1 MRSLLASINCSA
13 NSTGLLKMP
22 GSKRSRRSA
31 TTTWRSAACRRYAP
45 ITPEWRRNSPSTRL
59 QPLDD
64 CGLGCRPVSD
74 PGGPAFRSRDG
85 RGHRHAPVRLRRLGR
100 YRQHRRASRGCRS
113 AQSRAR
119 VRDDRERAGKRL
131 QLRWS
136 TQDRH
141 QGRPRAGGAFRKSS
155 PLTVAR
161 IFRSGSYFIKGIN
174 PTRTW
179 ASSGK
184 VLLRLEQQ
192 MRRREF
198 ITLLGGA
205 AVAWPFPVRAQQ
217 PPTTVKQ
224 ARVGVLAV
232 SPPTPAMLNA
242 FREGMRERGYIE
254 GQNLSIDVRWSQG
267 TFEQISALAAEL
279 VSANVQVIIAWATP
293 SVIAARRATSVIPIV
308 MVSVGDPVG
317 SGFVTSLARPGGNIT
332 GFSGFTA
339 DLSAKLMALFVELV
353 PNIKRVGIVSNSYN
367 PNVMVQ
373 LWETEDAV
381 HKLGLQSQVVEART
395 PEEFERAFARL
406 SMERVHGVVL
416 LADPSVIEQAK
427 KIAELAQAARLPT
440 AFQRRENVEAGGLMS
455 YGGNIQYQFRQA
467 AIHVD
472 RILKGAKP
480 ADLPVEQPT
489 KFELVVN
496 LSAAKALGLSIP
508 ESFLSLAD
516 EVIE

>member
-1 MRSLLASINCSA
+1 
-13 NSTGLLKMP
+13 
-22 GSKRSRRSA
+22 
-31 TTTWRSAACRRYAP
+31 
-45 ITPEWRRNSPSTRL
+45 
-59 QPLDD
+59 
-64 CGLGCRPVSD
+64 
-74 PGGPAFRSRDG
+74 
-85 RGHRHAPVRLRRLGR
+85 
-100 YRQHRRASRGCRS
+100 
-113 AQSRAR
+113 
-119 VRDDRERAGKRL
+119 
-131 QLRWS
+131 
-136 TQDRH
+136 
-141 QGRPRAGGAFRKSS
+141 
-155 PLTVAR
+155 
-161 IFRSGSYFIKGIN
+161 
-174 PTRTW
+174 
-179 ASSGK
+179 
-184 VLLRLEQQ
+184 

-232 SPPTPAMLNA
+232 LPPTPAMLNA